1 MFISSKKDGPFM
13 VVVLCPLCNIEVD
26 LGVEI
31 SGEYECPHCAG
42 SFEYESES
50 LDLDQI
56 EQYIDDIE
64 AGIIE
69 PDFVIKDESYTD
81 EVYWKVIRLLL
92 SIPFIFL
99 FGIGLIFIYFI
110 LNEPFETEHFV
121 NKAIYN
127 QKSDLILFY
136 RTRNSILTGHNC
148 VEIADDAIINFS
160 TMSVESGSGSSSIV
174 IITCRSKDVSEHISH
189 PFVSSDWR
197 EFADY
202 RGIRYVGN

>member
-1 MFISSKKDGPFM
+1 MFISSKEDGPFM

-26 LGVEI
+26 LGVEA
-31 SGEYECPHCAG
+31 SGEYECPYCAG

-69 PDFVIKDESYTD
+69 PDFVIVDDSYTD

-136 RTRNSILTGHNC
+136 KTRNSILTEHNC
-148 VEIADDAIINFS
+148 VELADDAIINLQ
-160 TMSVESGSGSSSIV
+160 GSSSEEGGTFGQ
-174 IITCRSKDVSEHISH
+174 IICPSKDVNEFIAHCFIQSG
-189 PFVSSDWR
+189 WR

-202 RGIRYVGN
+202 RGIRYTRGGN